1 VQTARVVGSHRA
13 TALMELHQGETI
25 ALPPTGPLAA
35 VAEGDDSSV
44 LAALRKDT
52 NVAEE
57 AGPIPLQ
64 PRVPGG
70 WSKCLP
76 TWARMILL
84 YFDSPH
90 GAMSDHFTGA
100 P

>member
-1 VQTARVVGSHRA
+1 
-13 TALMELHQGETI
+13 MELHQGETI

-70 WSKCLP
+70 QVLAHLGKNDL
-76 TWARMILL
+76 ALL
-84 YFDSPH
+84 R
-90 GAMSDHFTGA
+90 FTA
-100 P
+100 WCDV